1 MSAQPKTVLMV
12 DDEKSF
18 LMSAKEGIEV
28 FSDQLNILTAFH
40 GKDAVQMLDE
50 SPVDLVVTDLKMPQM
65 DGFEL
70 MAHMSKNYRN
80 IPVLVMT
87 AFGTPEIQK
96 RVKRLGAVHYMEKPV
111 SINDLLD
118 NIIDAL
124 SENAKSYIHGFSLGN
139 FLQLVEIEEKTLALR
154 ISAGNRIGHL
164 YINEGVLIDAET
176 DNSTGKEAAIEIIGW
191 ENSEIEILDGISR
204 SQGSIN
210 ASIMHILLEC
220 SKSMDEQRADTKA
233 EERSPVNQAAALA
246 EGHYYAEARELLST
260 YLKENPDDAQGW
272 LWYSRITGSMRHIAT
287 ALSNALK
294 LAPEDS
300 VINNESRKYL
310 IAQQTLGEGQYPR
323 CPFCWSPVTDKDSN
337 CYYCKGYY
345 RLTASS
351 SQVPDGAMTAIFQEA
366 MQRYS
371 RVLDREDN
379 NRARFYMAMVKF
391 NLQQWEEAL
400 DLMNAV
406 VKSAPKNQ
414 YYTDQLNIL
423 LDLMASTGDETEEV
437 YDVNDLESATATLSE
452 QFSGP
457 KTILVVEDSSTTR
470 KVICI
475 TLAKEGYDVIE
486 ASDGIEA
493 VNHLNDTKPDL
504 ILLDIILPRMDGYK
518 VLSIIRENPDLR
530 NVPVIMLTSRDGLLN
545 KVRGKMAGS
554 TAYLTKP
561 FEPKKLL
568 ETIQKYLN

>member
-50 SPVDLVVTDLKMPQM
+50 EPVDLVVTDLKMPQM

-154 ISAGNRIGHL
+154 ISSGNKFGHL

-176 DNSTGKEAAIEIIGW
+176 DTSNGKEAAIEIINW

-220 SKSMDEQRADTKA
+220 SKSMDELRADTET
-233 EERSPVNQAAALA
+233 EEQSPVNQAATLA
-246 EGHYYAEARELLST
+246 EGHHYAEARELLST
-260 YLKENPDDAQGW
+260 YLKDNPDDALGW

-310 IAQQTLGEGQYPR
+310 IAEQTLGEGQYPR
-323 CPFCWSPVTDKDSN
+323 CPFCWSPVTDKDNN
-337 CYYCKGYY
+337 CYYCNGYY
-345 RLTASS
+345 RLTESS

-366 MQRYS
+366 LQRYS
-371 RVLDREDN
+371 SVLEREDN
-379 NRARFYMAMVKF
+379 NRARFYTAMANV

-400 DLMNAV
+400 DLMNTV

-423 LDLMASTGDETEEV
+423 LDLMASTGHETEEV
-437 YDVNDLESATATLSE
+437 YNVNDPESATATLSE

-486 ASDGIEA
+486 ARDGIEA

-518 VLSIIRENPDLR
+518 VLSIVRENPDLR